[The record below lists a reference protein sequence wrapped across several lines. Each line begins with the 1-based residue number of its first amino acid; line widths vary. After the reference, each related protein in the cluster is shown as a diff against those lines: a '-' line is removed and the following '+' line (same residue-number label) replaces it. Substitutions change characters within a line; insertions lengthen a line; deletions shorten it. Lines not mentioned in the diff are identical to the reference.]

1 MASPGTV
8 NISAADQKDLEKVR
22 LSVVV
27 RMVFN
32 PKHSSLFQFIKYLAV
47 KAVQVVVQARLGE
60 RVTAPRF
67 PDFKASALAR
77 KFSLRHIFKF

>member
-8 NISAADQKDLEKVR
+8 NISAADQKDLDKVR

-27 RMVFN
+27 RMAFN
-32 PKHSSLFQFIKYLAV
+32 PTHSSLFQFIKYLAV

-67 PDFKASALAR
+67 PDLLKLQ
-77 KFSLRHIFKF
+77 L